1 MKPSISMLA
10 WYMRDDKPVCSI
22 KTDAQTISGVRFL
35 TDETVTLSPD
45 HVYVGAA
52 SAFFSDE
59 KYAAGYIVVH
69 GQDFLLFTGQEFD
82 HLLNALLSAL
92 DFFESWEERL
102 SAAADA
108 HAPLKTFVA
117 LGEEVMGDFFVICD
131 METNLLA
138 SSRVDPEDI
147 KGTTWEYFF
156 AHGRVSPTSMNNPI
170 TDERGEQI
178 TGAHAYPRLVSRP
191 SAAISAIIT
200 QFLFQDEEPIAYF
213 TINQMPRS
221 NTQMQMKVTPVFC
234 RYLIHAEEFTS
245 HRPRTQSTARI
256 LTQLL
261 EGKLPEENLLTHFR
275 RRMPPGAFRVLY
287 FNNVLREDTV
297 HANVFLSFLRAQN
310 LLCAYSEKGAAA
322 IIPDEGW
329 RSAVER
335 VVLSSG
341 LSGMRCG
348 VSTPTK
354 DLASVPVRFKQARFA
369 LERAPKEPGVYC
381 CEDHAFSYMLY
392 LLRNDESAPL
402 LLHPAVEKLGE
413 YDRDNQNELLP
424 TLNVFLKNDRNLQ
437 RTADE
442 LNIHRSTLKYRL
454 QRIEDIAGIDLEDP
468 AVGTYLRLSLWMRFP
483 PDGTE

>member
-22 KTDAQTISGVRFL
+22 KTDAPTISGVRFL
-35 TDETVTLSPD
+35 ADETVKLSPD
-45 HVYVGAA
+45 YVYVGAA

-59 KYAAGYIVVH
+59 KYAEGYIVVH
-69 GQDFLLFTGQEFD
+69 GQDFLLFTGREFD
-82 HLLNALLSAL
+82 ELLNALLSAL
-92 DFFESWEERL
+92 DFFESWEDRL
-102 SAAADA
+102 RTAAAE
-108 HAPLKTFVA
+108 HASLKAFMDI
-117 LGEEVMGDFFVICD
+117 GEEVMGDFFVICD

-138 SSRVDPEDI
+138 SSRVDPADI

-156 AHGRVSPTSMNNPI
+156 AHGRVSPTSMNAPL
-170 TDERGEQI
+170 TDVHGVRVTE
-178 TGAHAYPRLVSRP
+178 AHPYPRRMSTDRPDVSDM
-191 SAAISAIIT
+191 IT
-200 QFLFQDEEPIAYF
+200 EYLFQDEEPIAYF
-213 TINQMPRS
+213 SLNQTARS
-221 NTQMQMKVTPVFC
+221 HSQMQMQVVPVFC
-234 RYLIHAEEFTS
+234 RYVIHAREFTS
-245 HRPRTQSTARI
+245 RQPVTQSTSRLLAR
-256 LTQLL
+256 LL
-261 EGKLPEENLLTHFR
+261 RGELPEESLLASLR
-275 RRMPPGAFRVLY
+275 RRLPPEGFRVLF
-287 FNNVLREDTV
+287 FNNPQREDSV

-310 LLCAYSEKGAAA
+310 LLCAYSDRGTAAV
-322 IIPDEGW
+322 IPDQEW

-335 VVLSSG
+335 ILQASS

-348 VSTPTK
+348 VSTPTE

-454 QRIEDIAGIDLEDP
+454 QRMEDIAGLDLEDP
-468 AVGTYLRLSLWMRFP
+468 AVGTYLRLSLWTLYP
-483 PDGTE
+483 PDGTK